1 MFSLVSQAQKTNTL
15 GIKLQK
21 SSKNVKKMKK
31 NEKSMISYI
40 IEVVVWME

>member
-1 MFSLVSQAQKTNTL
+1 MFSLVSQAQKTNT
-15 GIKLQK
+15 IDRKLQK

-31 NEKSMISYI
+31 NEKSMILYI

>member
-1 MFSLVSQAQKTNTL
+1 MFSLVSQAQKTNT
-15 GIKLQK
+15 IDRKLQK

-40 IEVVVWME
+40 IEVVVWMG